1 MFLIILTFIS
11 AISISL
17 IAAGY
22 SIIGLATLF
31 AGAATPIIA
40 MGSALEVGKL
50 VAASWLY
57 HNWRRNIPKSLKAY
71 LFTSII
77 VLIFITSVGIFGF
90 LSKAHLDQ
98 VKPTAG
104 NTEQIALID
113 KKIKQEEKIIERAE
127 KTLAQLDK
135 ALDVYIDKEY
145 VSRGLKERNKQKE
158 ERDLLNKSIDESMAK
173 IADLNN
179 SKSSINIEQLKLEAD
194 VGPLKY
200 VAELIYGD
208 NAKDHFDSA
217 VRIIILILIFV
228 FDPLA
233 VLLLIAS
240 QYTFNWARE
249 QKGGGSLP
257 PKSDPDNS
265 PTSPTPGYTDEEWDQ
280 AHRENYEFDRAK
292 VIDANEPPEI
302 VEPEEPKE
310 KEKTTSELLMEG
322 FKEEQEQRA
331 IEEQN
336 EEWADMYAQADNTLP
351 KDSVAEQIED
361 ETLKEL
367 SNLDKWNEWV
377 EKANEEAEKNPEEPK
392 KELPDTK
399 NRIFYSAEVE
409 DQKKTPEGIN
419 YMKKEGNKQVRKTS
433 TPKS

>member
-1 MFLIILTFIS
+1 MFLTLITFIS

-22 SIIGLATLF
+22 SILGLATLF
-31 AGAATPIIA
+31 AGAYVPIIA

-158 ERDLLNKSIDESMAK
+158 ERDLLNKSIDEAMEK
-173 IADLNN
+173 IANLNN

-233 VLLLIAS
+233 VLLLIAA
-240 QYTFNWARE
+240 NI
-249 QKGGGSLP
+249 SLNQWRD
-257 PKSDPDNS
+257 KRDERK
-265 PTSPTPGYTDEEWDQ
+265 TDTM
-280 AHRENYEFDRAK
+280 DRALK
-292 VIDANEPPEI
+292 IIEVLENRNKRLKIYKDLTKEFGDNPDEI
-302 VEPEEPKE
+302 KL
-310 KEKTTSELLMEG
+310 KLS
-322 FKEEQEQRA
+322 
-331 IEEQN
+331 
-336 EEWADMYAQADNTLP
+336 
-351 KDSVAEQIED
+351 QIYD
-361 ETLKEL
+361 W
-367 SNLDKWNEWV
+367 NNDKN
-377 EKANEEAEKNPEEPK
+377 
-392 KELPDTK
+392 
-399 NRIFYSAEVE
+399 
-409 DQKKTPEGIN
+409 
-419 YMKKEGNKQVRKTS
+419 
-433 TPKS
+433 

>member
-1 MFLIILTFIS
+1 MFLTLVTFIS

-22 SIIGLATLF
+22 SILGLATLF
-31 AGAATPIIA
+31 AGAYVPIIA

-57 HNWRRNIPKSLKAY
+57 HNWRRSIPKSLKIY
-71 LFTSII
+71 LFSSII
-77 VLIFITSVGIFGF
+77 ILIFITSIGIFGF

-104 NTEQIALID
+104 NTEQIELID

-158 ERDLLNKSIDESMAK
+158 ERDLLNKSIDEAMAK

-233 VLLLIAS
+233 VLLLIAA
-240 QYTFNWARE
+240 NI
-249 QKGGGSLP
+249 SLNQWRD
-257 PKSDPDNS
+257 KRDEAK
-265 PTSPTPGYTDEEWDQ
+265 TDTM
-280 AHRENYEFDRAK
+280 DRALK
-292 VIDANEPPEI
+292 RIEVLENRNKRLKIYKDLTKEFGDNPDEI
-302 VEPEEPKE
+302 KL
-310 KEKTTSELLMEG
+310 KLS
-322 FKEEQEQRA
+322 
-331 IEEQN
+331 
-336 EEWADMYAQADNTLP
+336 
-351 KDSVAEQIED
+351 QIYD
-361 ETLKEL
+361 W
-367 SNLDKWNEWV
+367 NNDKN
-377 EKANEEAEKNPEEPK
+377 
-392 KELPDTK
+392 
-399 NRIFYSAEVE
+399 
-409 DQKKTPEGIN
+409 
-419 YMKKEGNKQVRKTS
+419 
-433 TPKS
+433 

>member
-1 MFLIILTFIS
+1 MFLTLLTFIS

-22 SIIGLATLF
+22 SILGLATLF
-31 AGAATPIIA
+31 AGAYVPIIA

-104 NTEQIALID
+104 NAEQIELID
-113 KKIKQEEKIIERAE
+113 KKIRQEEKIIERAE
-127 KTLAQLDK
+127 KTLNQLDK

-158 ERDLLNKSIDESMAK
+158 ERDLLNKSIDEAMAK

-233 VLLLIAS
+233 VLLLIAA
-240 QYTFNWARE
+240 NI
-249 QKGGGSLP
+249 SLNQWRDKRDEN
-257 PKSDPDNS
+257 KSDTMERALKRIEVLEGRNKRLKIYKDLTKEFGDNPD
-265 PTSPTPGYTDEEWDQ
+265 
-280 AHRENYEFDRAK
+280 
-292 VIDANEPPEI
+292 EI
-302 VEPEEPKE
+302 KL
-310 KEKTTSELLMEG
+310 KLS
-322 FKEEQEQRA
+322 
-331 IEEQN
+331 
-336 EEWADMYAQADNTLP
+336 
-351 KDSVAEQIED
+351 QIYD
-361 ETLKEL
+361 W
-367 SNLDKWNEWV
+367 NNDKN
-377 EKANEEAEKNPEEPK
+377 
-392 KELPDTK
+392 
-399 NRIFYSAEVE
+399 
-409 DQKKTPEGIN
+409 
-419 YMKKEGNKQVRKTS
+419 
-433 TPKS
+433 